1 MTAKLPEISYPV
13 PSNKNGHA
21 FSSVEALLSMLG
33 GESSGLYLVGS
44 QGMWHGGI
52 HITDATIPW
61 CALSTDS
68 EPEKEYCRELYKGE
82 QFIRCMADGEI
93 VAWRVC
99 RDYESAAIEWRG
111 EKLFASTSFVLVKHY
126 IQPADNAESGLTFF
140 TLYMNLAPWA
150 AYGQQGRQADRKVA
164 GIQRYYT
171 SAEDMQAGR
180 EAGKLNKDTL
190 VTLSDAIV
198 TRSRDRRQFT
208 EVTIT
213 RETKNAAGETLAAG
227 TKVWTVS
234 DRGSLRAIKS
244 APVPSWW
251 AKCTPAYTTQPEGVV
266 NCTSRTDWGYY
277 LSREDVLH
285 NKKAGRLTAGFPLS
299 YEPGNTAQQVIRPGR
314 SPGDAARTFSLVTLG
329 RDKDTLKKGD
339 RVWVVSD
346 GDSLTPVAPA
356 ASGSEPVFN
365 DVYVPPVPVTVSAGD
380 NLGHMGFYQLPEE
393 NGKRSRYQ
401 VHIECLSMDDME
413 KFITNPGKAGEDA
426 PVYLTWQT
434 DAPLFDKGEQG
445 MVAGERKTRASGV
458 LTLANVP
465 GVDAGGNTLTS
476 NQDAAYYQIC
486 PEDGWLPAASV
497 KKVSQ
502 YALDELGFVTL
513 NKAPASF
520 DLIDGVKRPDNV
532 VKGILAQLY
541 KAAQEEKRITH
552 ALNKYN
558 YQRLLEMTDS
568 NEDGHYSEQEYLQ
581 AIHNVSYRDRLY
593 RIIAKHAS
601 EWYYGKDDPLWKN
614 YLDPLTRDAPLWKTY
629 LEAFLD
635 KMTWM
640 KAVSEKGVA
649 LGPEPWH
656 MHPIVFLD
664 AISNNQKLIIFPLK
678 VKPKNDING
687 VWKNYYW
694 AASLSDSNASQAIFG
709 RNRSGG
715 DRKHAARDL
724 YTEPSTE
731 IVAVCD
737 GVVKS
742 ITAYYMGTSQ
752 ITIEHKTN
760 DNRRFFARYG
770 EVDPDSITVKVG
782 DKVCQGHIIAKTG
795 LMISPETNKHPNIIP
810 GQTVYMLHFEYYPG
824 DESEPP
830 PNNMSGTPY
839 RRRSDL
845 RDPLEILLEGYE
857 NTFSENAN
865 RIDINQLQVSDKGKG
880 FIKGWESFKSK
891 PYNDSEGYC
900 TIGYGHLIAR
910 CKCEDIDLPDEF
922 KDGITPARADE
933 LFEERLPTYV
943 NELKRSVTV
952 NLYQHEFDALVSLL
966 FNIGSLRKAPL
977 LKSKLN
983 SGDYA
988 GAADEF
994 LDITNGDTAGLKIRR
1009 RKEWNLFNNNVYD
1022 SSH

>member
-299 YEPGNTAQQVIRPGR
+299 YEPGNTAQQVIRPG
-314 SPGDAARTFSLVTLG
+314 DAARTFSLVTLG
-329 RDKDTLKKGD
+329 RDKDMLKKGD

-365 DVYVPPVPVTVSAGD
+365 DVYVPPVPVTVNAGD

-413 KFITNPGKAGEDA
+413 KFVTNPGKAGEDA

-434 DAPLFDKGEQG
+434 DAPLFDKKEQG

-532 VKGILAQLY
+532 VKGILEQLY

-656 MHPIVFLD
+656 MHPIVFLE
-664 AISNNQKLIIFPLK
+664 AIR
-678 VKPKNDING
+678 VKERCRELFSKISSVILRHEGGYVNDPN
-687 VWKNYYW
+687 
-694 AASLSDSNASQAIFG
+694 D
-709 RNRSGG
+709 RGG
-715 DRKHAARDL
+715 E
-724 YTEPSTE
+724 TN
-731 IVAVCD
+731 
-737 GVVKS
+737 
-742 ITAYYMGTSQ
+742 MG
-752 ITIEHKTN
+752 ITIATWRAYAPIDLGIEATSSTLRNMTKEQAEIIYYNHYWEPKGFCKLENTKVALMVY
-760 DNRRFFARYG
+760 DWT
-770 EVDPDSITVKVG
+770 ITSGRAVKQIR
-782 DKVCQGHIIAKTG
+782 K
-795 LMISPETNKHPNIIP
+795 
-810 GQTVYMLHFEYYPG
+810 MLHDEY
-824 DESEPP
+824 
-830 PNNMSGTPY
+830 NNRLIVNNIMDDDMIHCINAVENQEQLLSRIAEIRKDYY
-839 RRRSDL
+839 R
-845 RDPLEILLEGYE
+845 
-857 NTFSENAN
+857 
-865 RIDINQLQVSDKGKG
+865 
-880 FIKGWESFKSK
+880 
-891 PYNDSEGYC
+891 
-900 TIGYGHLIAR
+900 
-910 CKCEDIDLPDEF
+910 
-922 KDGITPARADE
+922 
-933 LFEERLPTYV
+933 
-943 NELKRSVTV
+943 
-952 NLYQHEFDALVSLL
+952 SLT
-966 FNIGSLRKAPL
+966 
-977 LKSKLN
+977 
-983 SGDYA
+983 
-988 GAADEF
+988 
-994 LDITNGDTAGLKIRR
+994 ITNGEPNAQIKFLNGWINRVDDCLKVDI
-1009 RKEWNLFNNNVYD
+1009 
-1022 SSH
+1022 

>member
-61 CALSTDS
+61 CALRTDS
-68 EPEKEYCRELYKGE
+68 EPEKEYCRELHKGE

-99 RDYESAAIEWRG
+99 RDYESAATEWRG

-434 DAPLFDKGEQG
+434 DAPLFDKKEQG

-502 YALDELGFVTL
+502 YALGELGFVTL

-532 VKGILAQLY
+532 VKGILEQLY

-656 MHPIVFLD
+656 MHPIIFLNS
-664 AISNNQKLIIFPLK
+664 IKKRKSKITREMLRKI
-678 VKPKNDING
+678 
-687 VWKNYYW
+687 W
-694 AASLSDSNASQAIFG
+694 SDSRNVSDSVLDVVAEEFSNKFEVCNINTKNRLYHFFAQIYQEVGPTFNLNEGFNYRPQVLIDKFAYYRNHPQDAQTDGYIPGKQAANKQSIANRAYGGREGNDDIASGDGWRYRG
-709 RNRSGG
+709 RGMKQLTFKNNYRSFTNYHERVWGERV
-715 DRKHAARDL
+715 DFESKPDLLVETVYAARSAL
-724 YTEPSTE
+724 YFWDQNNLFDRADKGIS
-731 IVAVCD
+731 
-737 GVVKS
+737 
-742 ITAYYMGTSQ
+742 
-752 ITIEHKTN
+752 
-760 DNRRFFARYG
+760 R
-770 EVDPDSITVKVG
+770 EVSDSITRIVNRYDNHYEDRYNNLIRFLQEG
-782 DKVCQGHIIAKTG
+782 I
-795 LMISPETNKHPNIIP
+795 
-810 GQTVYMLHFEYYPG
+810 F
-824 DESEPP
+824 DE
-830 PNNMSGTPY
+830 
-839 RRRSDL
+839 
-845 RDPLEILLEGYE
+845 I
-857 NTFSENAN
+857 F
-865 RIDINQLQVSDKGKG
+865 
-880 FIKGWESFKSK
+880 
-891 PYNDSEGYC
+891 
-900 TIGYGHLIAR
+900 
-910 CKCEDIDLPDEF
+910 
-922 KDGITPARADE
+922 
-933 LFEERLPTYV
+933 
-943 NELKRSVTV
+943 
-952 NLYQHEFDALVSLL
+952 
-966 FNIGSLRKAPL
+966 
-977 LKSKLN
+977 
-983 SGDYA
+983 
-988 GAADEF
+988 
-994 LDITNGDTAGLKIRR
+994 
-1009 RKEWNLFNNNVYD
+1009 
-1022 SSH
+1022 

>member
-150 AYGQQGRQADRKVA
+150 AYGQQGCQADRKVA

-213 RETKNAAGETLAAG
+213 RGTKNAAGETLAAG

-251 AKCTPAYTTQPEGVV
+251 AKCTPAYTTQSEGVV

-380 NLGHMGFYQLPEE
+380 NLGHMSFYQLPEE

-445 MVAGERKTRASGV
+445 MVAENRKTRASGI
-458 LTLANVP
+458 LTLAKVP

-476 NQDAAYYQIC
+476 NQDAAYYQIR
-486 PEDGWLPAASV
+486 PEGGWLPAASV

-656 MHPIVFLD
+656 MHPIVFLNS
-664 AISNNQKLIIFPLK
+664 IKKRKSKITREMLRKI
-678 VKPKNDING
+678 
-687 VWKNYYW
+687 W
-694 AASLSDSNASQAIFG
+694 SDSRNVSDSVLDVVAEEFSNKFEVCNINTKNRLYHFFAQIYQEVGPTFNLNEGFNYRPQVLIDKFAYYRNHPQDAQTDGYIPGKQAANKQSIANRAYGGREGNDDIASGDGWRYRG
-709 RNRSGG
+709 RGMKQLTFKNNYRSFTNYHERVWGERV
-715 DRKHAARDL
+715 DFESKPDLLVETVYAARSAL
-724 YTEPSTE
+724 YFWDQNNLFDRADKGIS
-731 IVAVCD
+731 
-737 GVVKS
+737 
-742 ITAYYMGTSQ
+742 
-752 ITIEHKTN
+752 
-760 DNRRFFARYG
+760 R
-770 EVDPDSITVKVG
+770 EVSDSITRIVNRYDNHYEDRYNNLIRFLQEG
-782 DKVCQGHIIAKTG
+782 I
-795 LMISPETNKHPNIIP
+795 
-810 GQTVYMLHFEYYPG
+810 F
-824 DESEPP
+824 DE
-830 PNNMSGTPY
+830 
-839 RRRSDL
+839 
-845 RDPLEILLEGYE
+845 I
-857 NTFSENAN
+857 F
-865 RIDINQLQVSDKGKG
+865 
-880 FIKGWESFKSK
+880 
-891 PYNDSEGYC
+891 
-900 TIGYGHLIAR
+900 
-910 CKCEDIDLPDEF
+910 
-922 KDGITPARADE
+922 
-933 LFEERLPTYV
+933 
-943 NELKRSVTV
+943 
-952 NLYQHEFDALVSLL
+952 
-966 FNIGSLRKAPL
+966 
-977 LKSKLN
+977 
-983 SGDYA
+983 
-988 GAADEF
+988 
-994 LDITNGDTAGLKIRR
+994 
-1009 RKEWNLFNNNVYD
+1009 
-1022 SSH
+1022 